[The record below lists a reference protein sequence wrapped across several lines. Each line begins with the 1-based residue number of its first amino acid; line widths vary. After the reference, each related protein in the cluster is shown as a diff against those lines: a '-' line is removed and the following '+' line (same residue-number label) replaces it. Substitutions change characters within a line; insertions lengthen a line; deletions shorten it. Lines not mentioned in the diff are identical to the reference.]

1 MLLLRV
7 GPINL
12 IKGFI
17 KMPKEKKKKESWVAR
32 LKKKVHKHF
41 DKEKKKKKES
51 ETARTKQ
58 VKERLRKAGL
68 SETDIKRLQGKKKNS
83 SHKKSGGY

>member
-1 MLLLRV
+1 V

-41 DKEKKKKKES
+41 DKEKKKKKPRAS
-51 ETARTKQ
+51 TKGK
-58 VKERLRKAGL
+58 VVTRK
-68 SETDIKRLQGKKKNS
+68 D
-83 SHKKSGGY
+83 